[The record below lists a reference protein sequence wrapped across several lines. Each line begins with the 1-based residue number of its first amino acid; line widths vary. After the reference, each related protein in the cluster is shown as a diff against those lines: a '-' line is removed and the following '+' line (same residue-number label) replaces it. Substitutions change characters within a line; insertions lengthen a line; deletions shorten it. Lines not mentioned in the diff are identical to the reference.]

1 MLVDPSGNRTVGSNS
16 PDPKQGRVLILVEG
30 AQNVPPPT
38 EDELETVRMCTDADA
53 RLGCQLVV
61 NGDIVVTHLE

>member
-1 MLVDPSGNRTVGSNS
+1 VGSC
-16 PDPKQGRVLILVEG
+16 GTCVLILVQG
-30 AQNVPPPT
+30 AENVPPPT